1 MKTYTIREVQ
11 VLYLGMIQ
19 RYAEYCQQKDLTF
32 FMAGGTLLGAV
43 REQGFIPWDDD
54 VDFAMPRPD
63 YEKFIRE
70 YKGELI
76 LNVVGKTAAY
86 NLPYMKVKH
95 PEIDCVKVVDDT
107 YKINGVLPIAFDV
120 YPMDGL
126 GGSKKHACLHAKKV
140 YWMRYLCY
148 LNVTSDKSTNIISN
162 IGLSIIRMLPQ
173 RLLLFIQMLMMRF
186 NQYSSS
192 KYVTRWRFP
201 NGNVDV
207 YEKNIFDIKVL
218 IPFEDLFLPAPFD
231 FDNLLSFVYGD
242 YKTPIR
248 ENEGLR
254 HDVTR
259 ITVN

>member
-1 MKTYTIREVQ
+1 
-11 VLYLGMIQ
+11 
-19 RYAEYCQQKDLTF
+19 
-32 FMAGGTLLGAV
+32 
-43 REQGFIPWDDD
+43 
-54 VDFAMPRPD
+54 
-63 YEKFIRE
+63 
-70 YKGELI
+70 
-76 LNVVGKTAAY
+76 
-86 NLPYMKVKH
+86 
-95 PEIDCVKVVDDT
+95 
-107 YKINGVLPIAFDV
+107 
-120 YPMDGL
+120 
-126 GGSKKHACLHAKKV
+126 
-140 YWMRYLCY
+140 
-148 LNVTSDKSTNIISN
+148 
-162 IGLSIIRMLPQ
+162 MLPQ

>member
-86 NLPYMKVKH
+86 NLP
-95 PEIDCVKVVDDT
+95 I
-107 YKINGVLPIAFDV
+107 
-120 YPMDGL
+120 
-126 GGSKKHACLHAKKV
+126 
-140 YWMRYLCY
+140 
-148 LNVTSDKSTNIISN
+148 
-162 IGLSIIRMLPQ
+162 
-173 RLLLFIQMLMMRF
+173 
-186 NQYSSS
+186 
-192 KYVTRWRFP
+192 
-201 NGNVDV
+201 
-207 YEKNIFDIKVL
+207 
-218 IPFEDLFLPAPFD
+218 
-231 FDNLLSFVYGD
+231 
-242 YKTPIR
+242 
-248 ENEGLR
+248 
-254 HDVTR
+254 
-259 ITVN
+259 